1 MKIRFQ
7 FALAALTLVGL
18 FSLVSASFAQDATS
32 EATPEATSAV
42 TPSLRPGETVVT
54 LDNGVVGTLLQPK
67 ADTPV
72 PAVLLL
78 HGFASSRD
86 EVGDMYKRLAASLA
100 DQGIASLRID
110 FRGWGDS
117 AGGMEN
123 STVDGQV
130 ADAEAAYNYLSDL
143 DFVDHERIGL
153 VGFSLGGGIAVYTA
167 GEHPAWFKS
176 MALWSTFGDLH
187 DVFLDELGQ
196 DNFDTAAK
204 DGKVTIDLGF
214 RTVTLNNGFFD
225 SLDDY
230 DTAAEFANYRGAFM
244 VIAGSAD
251 GSSGFLDWY
260 RDHAQGDLKASF
272 LVKGADHIY
281 NVLTDDQTNSNA
293 VIDKTAAWFA
303 LSL

>member
-1 MKIRFQ
+1 M
-7 FALAALTLVGL
+7 
-18 FSLVSASFAQDATS
+18 
-32 EATPEATSAV
+32 
-42 TPSLRPGETVVT
+42 
-54 LDNGVVGTLLQPK
+54 
-67 ADTPV
+67 

-86 EVGDMYKRLAASLA
+86 EVGDMYKRLAAALA
-100 DQGIASLRID
+100 DHGIASLRID

-130 ADAEAAYNYLSDL
+130 EDAEAAYAYLSQQ
-143 DFVDHERIGL
+143 DFVDKTRIGL

-167 GEHPAWFKS
+167 GEHPDWFKS
-176 MALWSTFGDLH
+176 MTLWSTFGNLH
-187 DVFLDELGQ
+187 DVFLEELGQ
-196 DNFDTAAK
+196 DNFDTAEK

-214 RTVTLNNGFFD
+214 RMVTLNNSFFE
-225 SLDDY
+225 SLEDY
-230 DTAAEFANYRGAFM
+230 DYVAEFANYRGAFM

-251 GSSGFLDWY
+251 GSAGYLDWY

-281 NVLTDDQTNSNA
+281 NVLTDDQTNADA
-293 VIDKTAAWFA
+293 VISKTAAWFA